1 TAPGTYNFTFKY
13 PLDMAV
19 WVDSMIYTAV
29 FVQNDANK
37 EVLNAAKSRNYLEAT
52 YVNNGFD
59 QPFTNKPVV
68 AFDFIESTRNFLIEN
83 PQSILSNYFYYELF
97 DGTFPSQGWTIN
109 NPDGGI
115 TFTQFEGAN
124 GPSFGGSKSVRME
137 FYSYSSTKQNDF
149 LYSPAYNGLNEVD
162 SLKFDWAYAQYS
174 SSYVDRLIVKLS
186 LDGGSTYPHVIF
198 DKSGAQLAT
207 APTTTNA
214 FVPNA
219 NQWQTFSYPLAQV
232 IPVELSSFNAKA
244 NGLDVELSWTTSTEM
259 NNYGFEIQRKASDDF
274 ITVGFVKGNGST
286 TEIKHYN
293 FTDRELNEGSYTYR
307 LKQIDYS
314 GAYHFSDEIVVDVTG
329 PKVFF
334 IEQNYP
340 NPFNPSTKI
349 RFNLAVNSK
358 VSLKVY
364 NLIGEEVAELMNGQM
379 NAGKQEVEFNAIN
392 LNSGVYIYKL
402 EATGE
407 DGSSFLSTKKMTLIK

>member
-1 TAPGTYNFTFKY
+1 
-13 PLDMAV
+13 M
-19 WVDSMIYTAV
+19 
-29 FVQNDANK
+29 
-37 EVLNAAKSRNYLEAT
+37 
-52 YVNNGFD
+52 
-59 QPFTNKPVV
+59 
-68 AFDFIESTRNFLIEN
+68 
-83 PQSILSNYFYYELF
+83 
-97 DGTFPSQGWTIN
+97 
-109 NPDGGI
+109 
-115 TFTQFEGAN
+115 
-124 GPSFGGSKSVRME
+124 
-137 FYSYSSTKQNDF
+137 
-149 LYSPAYNGLNEVD
+149 
-162 SLKFDWAYAQYS
+162 
-174 SSYVDRLIVKLS
+174 
-186 LDGGSTYPHVIF
+186 
-198 DKSGAQLAT
+198 
-207 APTTTNA
+207 
-214 FVPNA
+214 
-219 NQWQTFSYPLAQV
+219 
-232 IPVELSSFNAKA
+232 
-244 NGLDVELSWTTSTEM
+244 DVELSWTTSTEM

-314 GAYHFSDEIVVDVTG
+314 GAYHFSDEIEVDVTG